1 MTIDELITLALKG
14 AGVENDNLDNV
25 TLGSFTASTAPA
37 SINAIMEK
45 VTTDIDALL
54 SLIPVDSLDAIEL
67 RLLRGFTYKEFQALF
82 NSGIR
87 PEDYGSYPVFQ
98 ALHISNHFERR
109 RWLIYSIN
117 DEYEAY
123 LRVLMRCLAPL
134 HENHL
139 VTFFFPVRFVG
150 AYKNRWPYP
159 YHCED
164 WRR

>member
-67 RLLRGFTYKEFQALF
+67 
-82 NSGIR
+82 
-87 PEDYGSYPVFQ
+87 
-98 ALHISNHFERR
+98 
-109 RWLIYSIN
+109 WLISRISGA
-117 DEYEAY
+117 AY
-123 LRVLMRCLAPL
+123 QQS
-134 HENHL
+134 
-139 VTFFFPVRFVG
+139 F
-150 AYKNRWPYP
+150 
-159 YHCED
+159 
-164 WRR
+164 